1 MKPTLLDTDTLTY
14 FLKGNPVVVVRA
26 MQYIEQHR
34 ELNISLITQYEI
46 LHGLLY
52 KDARTQLPRVELFLS
67 HHRVLPLTDESVRL
81 SAAIY
86 ADMKRLGTPLAHT
99 DVLIAGVAMANGWQL
114 ATNNTRHF
122 ERIEGLRLVN
132 WTQ

>member
-1 MKPTLLDTDTLTY
+1 
-14 FLKGNPVVVVRA
+14 